1 MKSLKQLT
9 AEWPYGRPYLCIR
22 MLPSAATLQ
31 IKTNSHVKQAMDKNI
46 EAMPALKCDKRHA
59 LGNSQGGG
67 SIGTG
72 PLSGLHKPFPPPSS
86 DFRGRPL
93 RWRWPWQWDPRIAA
107 IARGV
112 DHARVVAWPTWKD
125 GGERPHG
132 RRNCAPWREGP
143 HEVSAVATWQ
153 VHEATPMLVVVE
165 TKRRTNRLV
174 HMIHIVPGRHRERAT
189 RF

>member
-31 IKTNSHVKQAMDKNI
+31 IQTNSHVKQSMDKNI

-59 LGNSQGGG
+59 VGNSQGGG

-72 PLSGLHKPFPPPSS
+72 PLSGLHKPFPPRSN

-125 GGERPHG
+125 GGERLHG
-132 RRNCAPWREGP
+132 RRSCAGREGP

-174 HMIHIVPGRHRERAT
+174 HMIHIVPGRHREHAT